1 VTVDDD
7 EDEDEKEEV
16 TESDSHDKK
25 EEMTE
30 DNLHYEKEE
39 LTEDDSVT
47 TTNDSKNDDVVF
59 AADTLLSILDG
70 ADNQSHIELKTPIP
84 RNDSDY
90 KYVSN
95 FYKKKKT
102 HSRRDS
108 ASQSPYVGKSPRN
121 PMKHSKDLPPDVK
134 DFDVNYKLPKEHKA
148 MLATL
153 MSMSA
158 QKIIIKQK

>member
-1 VTVDDD
+1 
-7 EDEDEKEEV
+7 
-16 TESDSHDKK
+16 
-25 EEMTE
+25 MTE

-47 TTNDSKNDDVVF
+47 TTNDSKNDDVVS

-84 RNDSDY
+84 RNDPDY

-95 FYKKKKT
+95 FYREKIT

-108 ASQSPYVGKSPRN
+108 ASQSPHVGKSPRN
-121 PMKHSKDLPPDVK
+121 PIKRSKHLPPDVK
-134 DFDVNYKLPKEHKA
+134 DFDVNYKLPKRTKSTA
-148 MLATL
+148 
-153 MSMSA
+153 
-158 QKIIIKQK
+158 